1 MGASLLALGLGA
13 ITCALDG
20 SLELVVLGRA
30 LQGVGIGVVPFVLSI
45 LRGVLPPARVPAG
58 AATISAMLGIGGV
71 VALPLGAVLID
82 HHSWCSMFWVS
93 AALGVA
99 CLTWCPTRSSVW

>member
-1 MGASLLALGLGA
+1 MGASLLALGLGS

-30 LQGVGIGVVPFVLSI
+30 LQGVAIGVVPFVLSI
-45 LRGVLPPARVPAG
+45 LRDVLPPARVPAS
-58 AATISAMLGIGGV
+58 AATISAMLGIGGA

-82 HHSWCSMFWVS
+82 HQSWCSMFWVS